1 MTLGAFEGHAAWG
14 SPEAWDRYSY
24 VRVKALIDKTGRAQ
38 PLIDAKARVPEA
50 EVAAFIHASLDH
62 AINQAYRGLKCL
74 RDGDPVASRL
84 EAAEGV
90 RPFLDAAFALHGRRL
105 RPYYKYLTAELG
117 AGPLVMLPVA
127 SGPLLQR
134 LDEVLDPG
142 GAVALS
148 RLLADCRPAF
158 VDAGHAAAFEGWGA
172 QLEWILGWSP
182 S

>member
-90 RPFLDAAFALHGRRL
+90 RPFLDAAFALHGGRL
-105 RPYYKYLTAELG
+105 RPYYKYLAAELG
-117 AGPLVMLPVA
+117 ADPLVKLPIA
-127 SGPLLQR
+127 TERLQQC
-134 LDEVLDPG
+134 LGDVLDPG

-158 VDAGHAAAFEGWGA
+158 VGARHAAVFEGWGA
-172 QLEWILGWSP
+172 QLEWILTWSP